1 VQKKLHRNI
10 KIIYGLAFFYSFML
24 IVPVIVPLFM
34 AKGLSL
40 ADIFYL

>member
-24 IVPVIVPLFM
+24 IVPVIVPFFM